1 MGGVGKETTQP
12 PRVAVLM
19 WNKHFETVNRL
30 PRTNNTCEGNC
41 PFQEWQFLNLLR
53 CSLFNSGWN
62 ASHNRTV
69 GPYKNIWLLL
79 TSLLDR
85 ERVTAQSVQEEL
97 TKPVML
103 L

>member
-1 MGGVGKETTQP
+1 MI
-12 PRVAVLM
+12 
-19 WNKHFETVNRL
+19 NRL
-30 PRTNNTCEGNC
+30 
-41 PFQEWQFLNLLR
+41 FLVN
-53 CSLFNSGWN
+53 SLFNSGWN

-103 L
+103 FMIFSTLLT